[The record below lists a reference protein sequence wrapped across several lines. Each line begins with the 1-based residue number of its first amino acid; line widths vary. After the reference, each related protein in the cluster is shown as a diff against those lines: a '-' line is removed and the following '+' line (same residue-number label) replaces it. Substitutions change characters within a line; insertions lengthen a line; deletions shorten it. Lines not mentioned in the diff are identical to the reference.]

1 MNKSDS
7 LKILINLLAIGAFSE
22 SYQHQVQNYHFDTPE
37 RGPQH
42 TSNKPNNRRSK
53 NKAAKKARK
62 RNRK

>member
-7 LKILINLLAIGAFSE
+7 LKILSTFLAIGAASE
-22 SYQHQVQNYHFDTPE
+22 SYQAQVQKYYFDTPE